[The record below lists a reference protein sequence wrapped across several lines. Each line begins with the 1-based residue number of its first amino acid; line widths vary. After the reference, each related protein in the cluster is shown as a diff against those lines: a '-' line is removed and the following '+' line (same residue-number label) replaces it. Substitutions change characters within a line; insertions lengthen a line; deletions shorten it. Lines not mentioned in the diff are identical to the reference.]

1 MQVAEHLILIIAVMG
16 VIINVAAIFIIRK
29 KKDRSMFHDLLNIMS
44 AADVGVVICCAM
56 LYSLPKLWTTYRDFV
71 HPHIGGQF
79 LLPIM
84 HIAVMTSVYST
95 ILIR

>member
-1 MQVAEHLILIIAVMG
+1 MYSHLILACAVVG
-16 VIINVAAIFIIRK
+16 VVINVAAIVVIRR

-44 AADVGVVICCAM
+44 AADVGVVICCA
-56 LYSLPKLWTTYRDFV
+56 LLHALPSLWTEYQISV
-71 HPHIGGQF
+71 YPHIMQF
-79 LLPIM
+79 LLPTI